1 VVLNDLS
8 HHETQE
14 LLGEGRVKSGLLGK
28 GAQPRHLLTF
38 PLLVG
43 WREADCR
50 LVLADGL
57 GDLEPFSEHVHHGG
71 VDVVDTR
78 PEALESIVTHQSST
92 VAIPGISGGDPTLPE
107 AKTGCPSQPPIRR
120 AADGYGSGVS
130 ALPVVYFDTPLPDA
144 YRDLVDGRLE
154 VVGPDSGLETAVAVI
169 AGARVHWNGELLD
182 TAPSVR
188 VVSRTGI
195 GYDNVDVAAATERGV
210 IVCNAPEAP
219 SVSTAEHTVAL
230 LMAVTK
236 HLRTTTAMADRG
248 EKAPSVGIAL
258 ELDGRRLGLVGLG
271 RIARRVAA
279 AASAL
284 GMEVVAHDP
293 FIDAEMVDG
302 VRLVGLDEVFSDS
315 DVVSLHAPGG
325 EATRHLVDAGRLA
338 SMRRGAYLVNCARGS
353 LVDQEA
359 LLAALDSGQL
369 AGAALDV
376 TEPEPLPAGHPLLGR
391 EDVLVTPHVASSTA
405 AGRRRLY
412 EHAIDNALAVLEGRP
427 ATTVTR

>member
-1 VVLNDLS
+1 M
-8 HHETQE
+8 
-14 LLGEGRVKSGLLGK
+14 
-28 GAQPRHLLTF
+28 
-38 PLLVG
+38 
-43 WREADCR
+43 
-50 LVLADGL
+50 
-57 GDLEPFSEHVHHGG
+57 
-71 VDVVDTR
+71 
-78 PEALESIVTHQSST
+78 
-92 VAIPGISGGDPTLPE
+92 
-107 AKTGCPSQPPIRR
+107 
-120 AADGYGSGVS
+120 
-130 ALPVVYFDTPLPDA
+130 VYFDTPLPDA

-154 VVGPDSGLETAVAVI
+154 VVGPDTGLEAAVAVI
-169 AGARVHWNGELLD
+169 AGARVQWNGELLD
-182 TAPSVR
+182 QAPEVR

-195 GYDNVDVAAATERGV
+195 GYDNVDVAAAAERGV
-210 IVCNAPEAP
+210 VVCNAPEAP

-236 HLRTTTAMADRG
+236 HLRTTTAIADRG

-279 AASAL
+279 AATAL
-284 GMEVVAHDP
+284 GMEVIAHDP
-293 FIDAEMVDG
+293 FIQADSVDG
-302 VRLVGLDEVFSDS
+302 VRLVSLDEVFSES

-325 EATRHLVDAGRLA
+325 EATKHLVDASRLA
-338 SMRRGAYLVNCARGS
+338 AMRPGAYLVNCARGS

-376 TEPEPLPAGHPLLGR
+376 TEPEPLPEGHPLLGR

-405 AGRRRLY
+405 AGKRRLY

-427 ATTVTR
+427 ATTVTP

>member
-1 VVLNDLS
+1 M
-8 HHETQE
+8 
-14 LLGEGRVKSGLLGK
+14 
-28 GAQPRHLLTF
+28 
-38 PLLVG
+38 
-43 WREADCR
+43 
-50 LVLADGL
+50 
-57 GDLEPFSEHVHHGG
+57 
-71 VDVVDTR
+71 
-78 PEALESIVTHQSST
+78 
-92 VAIPGISGGDPTLPE
+92 
-107 AKTGCPSQPPIRR
+107 
-120 AADGYGSGVS
+120 
-130 ALPVVYFDTPLPDA
+130 VYFDTPLPDA

-154 VVGPDSGLETAVAVI
+154 VVGPDTGLEAAVAVI
-169 AGARVHWNGELLD
+169 AGARVQWNGELLD
-182 TAPSVR
+182 QAPEVR

-195 GYDNVDVAAATERGV
+195 GYDNVDVAAAAERGV
-210 IVCNAPEAP
+210 VVCNAPEAP

-236 HLRTTTAMADRG
+236 HLRTTTAIADRG
-248 EKAPSVGIAL
+248 EKAPSIGIAL

-279 AASAL
+279 AATAL
-284 GMEVVAHDP
+284 GMEVIAHDP
-293 FIDAEMVDG
+293 FIQADSVDG
-302 VRLVGLDEVFSDS
+302 VRLVSLDEVFSES

-325 EATRHLVDAGRLA
+325 EATKHLVDASRLA
-338 SMRRGAYLVNCARGS
+338 AMRPGAYLVNCARGS

-376 TEPEPLPAGHPLLGR
+376 TEPEPLPEGHPLLGR

-427 ATTVTR
+427 ATTVTP

>member
-1 VVLNDLS
+1 M
-8 HHETQE
+8 
-14 LLGEGRVKSGLLGK
+14 
-28 GAQPRHLLTF
+28 
-38 PLLVG
+38 
-43 WREADCR
+43 
-50 LVLADGL
+50 
-57 GDLEPFSEHVHHGG
+57 
-71 VDVVDTR
+71 
-78 PEALESIVTHQSST
+78 
-92 VAIPGISGGDPTLPE
+92 
-107 AKTGCPSQPPIRR
+107 
-120 AADGYGSGVS
+120 
-130 ALPVVYFDTPLPDA
+130 VYFDTPLPDA

-154 VVGPDSGLETAVAVI
+154 VVGPDTGLEAAVAVI
-169 AGARVHWNGELLD
+169 AGARVQWNGELLD
-182 TAPSVR
+182 QAPEVR

-195 GYDNVDVAAATERGV
+195 GFDNVDVAAAAERGV
-210 IVCNAPEAP
+210 VVCNAPEAP

-236 HLRTTTAMADRG
+236 HLRTTTAIADRG
-248 EKAPSVGIAL
+248 EKAPSIGIAL

-279 AASAL
+279 AATAL
-284 GMEVVAHDP
+284 GMEVIAHDP
-293 FIDAEMVDG
+293 FIQADSVDG
-302 VRLVGLDEVFSDS
+302 VRLVSLDEVFSES

-325 EATRHLVDAGRLA
+325 EATKHLVDASRLA
-338 SMRRGAYLVNCARGS
+338 AMRPGAYLVNCARGS

-376 TEPEPLPAGHPLLGR
+376 TEPEPLPEGHPLLGR

-427 ATTVTR
+427 ATTVTP

>member
-1 VVLNDLS
+1 M
-8 HHETQE
+8 
-14 LLGEGRVKSGLLGK
+14 
-28 GAQPRHLLTF
+28 
-38 PLLVG
+38 
-43 WREADCR
+43 
-50 LVLADGL
+50 
-57 GDLEPFSEHVHHGG
+57 
-71 VDVVDTR
+71 
-78 PEALESIVTHQSST
+78 
-92 VAIPGISGGDPTLPE
+92 
-107 AKTGCPSQPPIRR
+107 
-120 AADGYGSGVS
+120 
-130 ALPVVYFDTPLPDA
+130 VYFDTPLPDA

-154 VVGPDSGLETAVAVI
+154 VVGPDTGLEAAVAVI
-169 AGARVHWNGELLD
+169 AGARVQWNGELLD
-182 TAPSVR
+182 QAPEVR

-195 GYDNVDVAAATERGV
+195 GYDNVDVAAAAERGV
-210 IVCNAPEAP
+210 VVCNAPEAP

-236 HLRTTTAMADRG
+236 HLRTTTAIADRG

-258 ELDGRRLGLVGLG
+258 EIDGRRLGLVGLG

-279 AASAL
+279 AATAL
-284 GMEVVAHDP
+284 GMEVIAHDP
-293 FIDAEMVDG
+293 FIQADSVDG
-302 VRLVGLDEVFSDS
+302 VRLVSLDEVFSES

-325 EATRHLVDAGRLA
+325 EATKHLVDASRLA
-338 SMRRGAYLVNCARGS
+338 AMRPGAYLVNCARGS

-376 TEPEPLPAGHPLLGR
+376 TEPEPLPEGHPLLGR

-427 ATTVTR
+427 ATTVTP

>member
-1 VVLNDLS
+1 M
-8 HHETQE
+8 
-14 LLGEGRVKSGLLGK
+14 
-28 GAQPRHLLTF
+28 
-38 PLLVG
+38 
-43 WREADCR
+43 
-50 LVLADGL
+50 
-57 GDLEPFSEHVHHGG
+57 
-71 VDVVDTR
+71 
-78 PEALESIVTHQSST
+78 
-92 VAIPGISGGDPTLPE
+92 
-107 AKTGCPSQPPIRR
+107 
-120 AADGYGSGVS
+120 
-130 ALPVVYFDTPLPDA
+130 VYFDTPLPDA

-154 VVGPDSGLETAVAVI
+154 VVGPDTGLEAAVAVI
-169 AGARVHWNGELLD
+169 AGARVQWNGELLD
-182 TAPSVR
+182 QAPEVR

-195 GYDNVDVAAATERGV
+195 GYDNVDVAAAAERGV
-210 IVCNAPEAP
+210 VVCNAPEAP

-236 HLRTTTAMADRG
+236 HLRTTTSIADRV
-248 EKAPSVGIAL
+248 EKAPSIGIAL

-279 AASAL
+279 AATAL
-284 GMEVVAHDP
+284 GMEVIAHDP
-293 FIDAEMVDG
+293 FIQADSVDG
-302 VRLVGLDEVFSDS
+302 VRLVSLDEVFSES

-325 EATRHLVDAGRLA
+325 EATKHLVDASRLA
-338 SMRRGAYLVNCARGS
+338 AMRPGAYLVNCARGS

-376 TEPEPLPAGHPLLGR
+376 TEPEPLPEGHPLLGR

-427 ATTVTR
+427 ATTVTP

>member
-1 VVLNDLS
+1 VVLNDFS

-14 LLGEGRVKSGLLGK
+14 LLGEGRIESGPLGER
-28 GAQPRHLLTF
+28 AQPRHLLAF

-50 LVLADGL
+50 LVLTNGL
-57 GDLEPFSEHVHHGG
+57 SDLEPFGEHVHHGG
-71 VDVVDTR
+71 VDVVDAR
-78 PEALESIVTHQSST
+78 PEAFESIVTHQSST

-107 AKTGCPSQPPIRR
+107 AGTGCPSQPPIRTT
-120 AADGYGSGVS
+120 ADGYGSGVS
-130 ALPVVYFDTPLPDA
+130 ALPVVYFDAPLPEA

-154 VVGPDSGLETAVAVI
+154 VVGPDTGLDVAVAVI
-169 AGARVHWNGELLD
+169 AGARVQWDGALLD

-210 IVCNAPEAP
+210 VVCNAPEAP

-236 HLRTTTAMADRG
+236 HLRTTTAIADRG

-279 AASAL
+279 VARAL
-284 GMEVVAHDP
+284 GMDVVAHDP
-293 FIDAEMVDG
+293 FIESDSVDG
-302 VRLVGLDEVFSDS
+302 VRLVGLDEVFSSS

-325 EATRHLVDAGRLA
+325 EATRHLVDGPRLA

-359 LLAALDSGQL
+359 LLAALESGHL

-391 EDVLVTPHVASSTA
+391 EDVLVTPHVASSTS

-412 EHAIDNALAVLEGRP
+412 EHAIDNVLAVLEGRP

>member
-1 VVLNDLS
+1 M
-8 HHETQE
+8 
-14 LLGEGRVKSGLLGK
+14 
-28 GAQPRHLLTF
+28 
-38 PLLVG
+38 
-43 WREADCR
+43 
-50 LVLADGL
+50 
-57 GDLEPFSEHVHHGG
+57 
-71 VDVVDTR
+71 
-78 PEALESIVTHQSST
+78 
-92 VAIPGISGGDPTLPE
+92 
-107 AKTGCPSQPPIRR
+107 
-120 AADGYGSGVS
+120 
-130 ALPVVYFDTPLPDA
+130 VYFDTPLPDA

-154 VVGPDSGLETAVAVI
+154 VVGPDTGLEAAVAVI
-169 AGARVHWNGELLD
+169 AGARVQWNGELLD
-182 TAPSVR
+182 QAPEVR

-195 GYDNVDVAAATERGV
+195 GYDNVDVAAAAERGV
-210 IVCNAPEAP
+210 VVCNAPEAP

-236 HLRTTTAMADRG
+236 HLRTATAIADRG

-279 AASAL
+279 AATAL
-284 GMEVVAHDP
+284 GMEVIAHDP
-293 FIDAEMVDG
+293 FIQADSVDG
-302 VRLVGLDEVFSDS
+302 VRLVSLDEVFSES

-325 EATRHLVDAGRLA
+325 EATKHLVDASRLA
-338 SMRRGAYLVNCARGS
+338 AMRPGAYLVNCARGS

-376 TEPEPLPAGHPLLGR
+376 TEPEPLPEGHPLLGR
-391 EDVLVTPHVASSTA
+391 ENVLVTPHIASSTA

-427 ATTVTR
+427 ATTVTP

>member
-1 VVLNDLS
+1 M
-8 HHETQE
+8 
-14 LLGEGRVKSGLLGK
+14 
-28 GAQPRHLLTF
+28 
-38 PLLVG
+38 
-43 WREADCR
+43 
-50 LVLADGL
+50 
-57 GDLEPFSEHVHHGG
+57 
-71 VDVVDTR
+71 
-78 PEALESIVTHQSST
+78 
-92 VAIPGISGGDPTLPE
+92 
-107 AKTGCPSQPPIRR
+107 
-120 AADGYGSGVS
+120 
-130 ALPVVYFDTPLPDA
+130 VYFDTPLPDA

-154 VVGPDSGLETAVAVI
+154 VVGPDTGLEAAVAVI
-169 AGARVHWNGELLD
+169 AGARVQWNGELLD
-182 TAPSVR
+182 QAPEVR

-195 GYDNVDVAAATERGV
+195 GYDNVDVAAAAERGV
-210 IVCNAPEAP
+210 VVCNAPEAP

-236 HLRTTTAMADRG
+236 HLRTTTAIADRG

-279 AASAL
+279 AATAL
-284 GMEVVAHDP
+284 GMEVIAHDP
-293 FIDAEMVDG
+293 FIQADSVDG
-302 VRLVGLDEVFSDS
+302 VRLVSLDEVFSES
-315 DVVSLHAPGG
+315 AVVSLHAPGG
-325 EATRHLVDAGRLA
+325 EATKHLVDASRLA
-338 SMRRGAYLVNCARGS
+338 AMRPGAYLVNCARGS

-376 TEPEPLPAGHPLLGR
+376 TEPEPLPEGHPLLGR

-427 ATTVTR
+427 ATTVTP

>member
-1 VVLNDLS
+1 M
-8 HHETQE
+8 
-14 LLGEGRVKSGLLGK
+14 
-28 GAQPRHLLTF
+28 
-38 PLLVG
+38 
-43 WREADCR
+43 
-50 LVLADGL
+50 
-57 GDLEPFSEHVHHGG
+57 
-71 VDVVDTR
+71 
-78 PEALESIVTHQSST
+78 
-92 VAIPGISGGDPTLPE
+92 
-107 AKTGCPSQPPIRR
+107 
-120 AADGYGSGVS
+120 
-130 ALPVVYFDTPLPDA
+130 VYFDTPLPDA

-154 VVGPDSGLETAVAVI
+154 VVGPDTGLEAAVAVI
-169 AGARVHWNGELLD
+169 AGARVQWNGELLD
-182 TAPSVR
+182 QAPEVR

-195 GYDNVDVAAATERGV
+195 GYDNVDVAAAAERGV
-210 IVCNAPEAP
+210 VVCNAPEAP

-236 HLRTTTAMADRG
+236 HLRTTTAIADRG

-279 AASAL
+279 AATAL
-284 GMEVVAHDP
+284 GMEVIAHDP
-293 FIDAEMVDG
+293 FIQADSVDG
-302 VRLVGLDEVFSDS
+302 VRLVSLDEVFSES

-325 EATRHLVDAGRLA
+325 EATKHLVDASRLA
-338 SMRRGAYLVNCARGS
+338 AMRPGAYLVNCARGS

-376 TEPEPLPAGHPLLGR
+376 TEPEPLPEGHPLLGR
-391 EDVLVTPHVASSTA
+391 EDVLVTPHIASSTA

-427 ATTVTR
+427 ATTVTP

>member
-1 VVLNDLS
+1 M
-8 HHETQE
+8 
-14 LLGEGRVKSGLLGK
+14 
-28 GAQPRHLLTF
+28 
-38 PLLVG
+38 
-43 WREADCR
+43 
-50 LVLADGL
+50 
-57 GDLEPFSEHVHHGG
+57 
-71 VDVVDTR
+71 
-78 PEALESIVTHQSST
+78 
-92 VAIPGISGGDPTLPE
+92 
-107 AKTGCPSQPPIRR
+107 
-120 AADGYGSGVS
+120 
-130 ALPVVYFDTPLPDA
+130 VYFDTPLPDA

-154 VVGPDSGLETAVAVI
+154 VVGPDTGLEAAVAVI

-182 TAPSVR
+182 RAPGVK

-195 GYDNVDVAAATERGV
+195 GYDNVDVAAAAERGV
-210 IVCNAPEAP
+210 VVCNAPEAP

-230 LMAVTK
+230 IMAVTK
-236 HLRTTTAMADRG
+236 HLRTTTAIADRG

-279 AASAL
+279 AATAL
-284 GMEVVAHDP
+284 GMEVIAHDP
-293 FIDAEMVDG
+293 FIQTDSVDG
-302 VRLVGLDEVFSDS
+302 VRLVGLDEVFSES

-338 SMRRGAYLVNCARGS
+338 SMRPGAYLVNCARGS

-376 TEPEPLPAGHPLLGR
+376 TEPEPLPEGHPLLGR

-412 EHAIDNALAVLEGRP
+412 EHAIDNALAVLAGRP
-427 ATTVTR
+427 ATTVTP

>member
-1 VVLNDLS
+1 M
-8 HHETQE
+8 
-14 LLGEGRVKSGLLGK
+14 
-28 GAQPRHLLTF
+28 
-38 PLLVG
+38 
-43 WREADCR
+43 
-50 LVLADGL
+50 
-57 GDLEPFSEHVHHGG
+57 
-71 VDVVDTR
+71 
-78 PEALESIVTHQSST
+78 
-92 VAIPGISGGDPTLPE
+92 
-107 AKTGCPSQPPIRR
+107 
-120 AADGYGSGVS
+120 
-130 ALPVVYFDTPLPDA
+130 VYFDTPLPDA

-154 VVGPDSGLETAVAVI
+154 GVGPDTGLEAAVAVI
-169 AGARVHWNGELLD
+169 AGARVQWNGELLD
-182 TAPSVR
+182 QAPGVR

-195 GYDNVDVAAATERGV
+195 GYDNVDVAAAAERGV
-210 IVCNAPEAP
+210 VVCNAPEAP

-236 HLRTTTAMADRG
+236 HLRTTTAIADRG
-248 EKAPSVGIAL
+248 EKAPSIGIAL

-279 AASAL
+279 AATAL
-284 GMEVVAHDP
+284 GMEVIAHDP
-293 FIDAEMVDG
+293 FIQADSVDG
-302 VRLVGLDEVFSDS
+302 VRLVSLDEVFSES

-325 EATRHLVDAGRLA
+325 EATKHLVDASRLA
-338 SMRRGAYLVNCARGS
+338 AMRPGAYLVNCARGS

-376 TEPEPLPAGHPLLGR
+376 TEPEPLPEGHPLLGR

-427 ATTVTR
+427 ATTVTP